1 MLYDKLKSYKDSGI
15 YPFHMPGHKR
25 NDILND
31 GLIPYG
37 IDLTEI
43 EGFDNLHNA
52 CGCIREIEKKAE
64 KLYRVNRAFLLVN
77 GSTGGILSSIR
88 SMTNFGDKIIVSRNC
103 HKSVYNAIELCG
115 LNPEYILPEYDENN
129 CVFTSV
135 SPHKLEE
142 LLRENPDT
150 KLVIVTSPTY
160 EGVVS
165 DIKAIADICH
175 KNRAMLFVDEAHGA
189 HFPFSEKFPSEAVR
203 CGADVAVVSL
213 HKTLPS
219 FTQTA
224 LLLTDNSELSDK
236 LQENL
241 SVFETS
247 SPSYILMSAI
257 ENCLDYISENKNA
270 FKTYTEKL
278 EDFYCDTNSLDNLT
292 VLYNDKSFIEKCF
305 DYDFGKIV
313 ISTADSNISGTE
325 LARILRDKYKLETEM
340 SYTDYVIAMTSVC
353 DSDEGFGKLKN
364 ALHKIDRTL
373 NKNEK
378 SHSNYNFY
386 EIPNRNFYSYQKN
399 NFKAE
404 KIPFQKAQGRASLEY
419 IWAYPPGIPLIVP
432 GEIIT
437 DKLINQINILL
448 SNNIQINSTKKSMP
462 DYIYAAEND

>member
-175 KNRAMLFVDEAHGA
+175 KYGVMLFADEAHGA

-219 FTQTA
+219 LTQTA

-305 DYDFGKIV
+305 AYDFGKIV
-313 ISTADSNISGTE
+313 ISTPDSNISGTE

-404 KIPFQKAQGRASLEY
+404 KIPFQKAQIRASLEY

>member
-1 MLYDKLKSYKDSGI
+1 
-15 YPFHMPGHKR
+15 
-25 NDILND
+25 
-31 GLIPYG
+31 
-37 IDLTEI
+37 
-43 EGFDNLHNA
+43 
-52 CGCIREIEKKAE
+52 
-64 KLYRVNRAFLLVN
+64 
-77 GSTGGILSSIR
+77 
-88 SMTNFGDKIIVSRNC
+88 
-103 HKSVYNAIELCG
+103 
-115 LNPEYILPEYDENN
+115 
-129 CVFTSV
+129 
-135 SPHKLEE
+135 
-142 LLRENPDT
+142 
-150 KLVIVTSPTY
+150 
-160 EGVVS
+160 
-165 DIKAIADICH
+165 
-175 KNRAMLFVDEAHGA
+175 MLFR
-189 HFPFSEKFPSEAVR
+189 S
-203 CGADVAVVSL
+203 
-213 HKTLPS
+213 KTLPS

-224 LLLTDNSELSDK
+224 LLLTDNSELSEK

-257 ENCLDYISENKNA
+257 ENCLYYISENKND
-270 FKTYTEKL
+270 FEVYTKRL
-278 EDFYCDTNSLDNLT
+278 DNFYCDTISLDNLT

-305 DYDFGKIV
+305 AYDFGKIV

-364 ALHKIDRTL
+364 ALLEIDRTL

-378 SHSNYNFY
+378 SHSIYNFY
-386 EIPNRNFYSYQKN
+386 EIPNRNFFPYQKN

-404 KIPFQKAQGRASLEY
+404 KIPFQKAQGRVSLEY

-437 DKLINQINILL
+437 DKLINQINILF